1 VAFFFIFNKFKSFY
15 LMIRFFLF
23 ICCSFLF
30 LSNYS
35 QASNNDA
42 RMVTII
48 GSQENFNFNTI
59 ARYDGG
65 ITKLRRT
72 RLGLDFSNDAVA
84 YTNWQ
89 LTVELQQIGLGATQS
104 TIDSDDPL
112 SSLSINT
119 IELKAEDANGN
130 LVGAFSDWQVLAHG
144 IVLLTSSTIP
154 ANATNHQVDIS
165 YRCGVTHSVFGSSS
179 DYYEIDLDFVISPVP

>member
-1 VAFFFIFNKFKSFY
+1 
-15 LMIRFFLF
+15 MIRFFLF
-23 ICCSFLF
+23 ICCSFFF

-35 QASNNDA
+35 QANNDA

-89 LTVELQQIGLGATQS
+89 LTVELQQIGVNVFQS
-104 TIDSDDPL
+104 TINSDDPL
-112 SSLSINT
+112 TSLSINT
-119 IELKAEDANGN
+119 IEVKAEDANGN
-130 LVGAFSDWQVLAHG
+130 LAGGVFSDWQVLAHG

-165 YRCGVTHSVFGSSS
+165 YRCGVTNSVFGSSS

>member
-1 VAFFFIFNKFKSFY
+1 MWPFFIFNKFKSFY

-35 QASNNDA
+35 QANNDA

-59 ARYDGG
+59 TKYKTG

-89 LTVELQQIGLGATQS
+89 LTVELQDLGGGVYQS

-112 SSLSINT
+112 SSLSINA
-119 IELKAEDANGN
+119 IEVKAEDANANITG
-130 LVGAFSDWQVLAHG
+130 VFSDWQVLAHG

-165 YRCGVTHSVFGSSS
+165 YRCGITNTVFGSSS
-179 DYYEIDLDFVISPVP
+179 GYYEIDLNFVISPVP